1 MAQGT
6 VEITGLAEQR
16 KHLEQLLTDNPDM
29 KRRLQGCIR
38 KILMEARSRLS
49 KEAQSGLEMQADPR
63 RAYKAIRSAVYR
75 RILGGQVNI
84 LSPRRASGGGKSSYE
99 PPRNPSKRGGNR
111 RPRSQRTQDMMGYEG
126 SQRGFVL
133 RFLNQGTQPRYSGY
147 GRNGN
152 NAREREIYQKH
163 HADGRGNRGSI
174 SARNWFGGASHQQ
187 LEKASESLQQL
198 IDRVLNEEFK

>member
-1 MAQGT
+1 MSDT

-16 KHLEQLLTDNPDM
+16 KRLEQLLTDNPDM

-38 KILMEARSRLS
+38 KILLEARANLS

-84 LSPRRASGGGKSSYE
+84 LSPRRAAAGGKSSYE

-111 RPRSQRTQDMMGYEG
+111 RTRSDRTKDMMKYEG

-133 RFLNQGTQPRYSGY
+133 RFLNQGTQQRYAGY

-152 NAREREIYQKH
+152 NARQREIYLKH

-174 SARNWFGGASHQQ
+174 TARNWFGPKSTQELNA
-187 LEKASESLQQL
+187 AADDFQQL
-198 IDRVLNEEFK
+198 IDRVLNDEFK